1 MSDPATPTATPPVE
15 PLQIVLVRKLILLSL
30 LMIVAALGLTLLL
43 RHIRGSSLLLPQ
55 ILSVATMGLIAGL
68 SARWVLHKLPVFLR
82 IISALAFLIGG
93 LELLGW
99 FTGWQVGLGPLKF
112 GYNFVDWYNLGQLL
126 LGTGVALLALYAWAV
141 PRSPVVSPAPD
152 STYVRRSPYTRRPLK
167 KRPRRGAQSRVQP
180 VPATVAEKPVLPKQ
194 KRKVHRKSQLQ
205 LSDEVEHRCP
215 YCLEIINPD
224 DPRGTVECKICH
236 TLHHADCWAITG
248 ACQVPHYTV

>member
-1 MSDPATPTATPPVE
+1 MSDPATPPVE
-15 PLQIVLVRKLILLSL
+15 PVRIVLVRKLILLSL
-30 LMIVAALGLTLLL
+30 LMVVAALALTLLL
-43 RHIRGSSLLLPQ
+43 RNIRVSSLLLPQ
-55 ILSVATMGLIAGL
+55 ILSDATMGLIAGL

-99 FTGWQVGLGPLKF
+99 FTAWQVGLGLLKF
-112 GYNFVDWYNLGQLL
+112 GYNLVDWYNLGQLL
-126 LGTGVALLALYAWAV
+126 LGTGIVLLALYAWVV
-141 PRSPVVSPAPD
+141 PNPTVVRPAPGPK
-152 STYVRRSPYTRRPLK
+152 SVKQTLRTRKPPK
-167 KRPRRGAQSRVQP
+167 KRPRRVARPRVQP
-180 VPATVAEKPVLPKQ
+180 LPATVAEQPIQPKQ
-194 KRKVHRKSQLQ
+194 RRIVHRKSQLR

-215 YCLEIINPD
+215 YCLELIIPN